1 MTNLKKNLLAGFMA
15 LLPTFGTLYVIVFV
29 YKIIAGMVTSIIPIS
44 FISEKL
50 INYNRDFESIR
61 FIISL
66 IISILSLLFLILMI
80 FLIGFSINT
89 FVSKKTLRY
98 IEKIISK
105 IPLGKSIYFSIKQIR
120 DLIFSKNNE
129 AYKKTILVEYPKKGF
144 YSMGL
149 LTKERSYSFE
159 NLIGK
164 GEMCS
169 LFVPTAPNPTS
180 GYFVI
185 AKKEECIE
193 LDIQIEETLKSII
206 SAGAISPKNKSE
218 EE

>member
-29 YKIIAGMVTSIIPIS
+29 YKIIAGMVTSIIPIN
-44 FISEKL
+44 FISESL
-50 INYNRDFESIR
+50 ISYNKDFQSIKI
-61 FIISL
+61 IISL
-66 IISILSLLFLILMI
+66 IISVLSLLFLILMI
-80 FLIGFSINT
+80 FFIGFAINT

-98 IEKIISK
+98 IERIISK

-129 AYKKTILVEYPKKGF
+129 AYKKTVLVEYPKKGL

-149 LTKERSYSFE
+149 ITRERSLVFE
-159 NLIGK
+159 KIIGK

-169 LFVPTAPNPTS
+169 LFIATAPNPTS

-193 LDIQIEETLKSII
+193 LDIPVEETLKSII

>member
-29 YKIIAGMVTSIIPIS
+29 YKIIAGMVTSIIPIN
-44 FISEKL
+44 FISESL
-50 INYNRDFESIR
+50 ISYNKDFQSIKI
-61 FIISL
+61 IISL

-80 FLIGFSINT
+80 FFIGFAINT

-98 IEKIISK
+98 IERIISK

-129 AYKKTILVEYPKKGF
+129 AYKKTVLVEYPKKGL

-149 LTKERSYSFE
+149 ITREKSLVFE
-159 NLIGK
+159 KIIGK

-169 LFVPTAPNPTS
+169 LFIATAPNPTS

-193 LDIQIEETLKSII
+193 LNIPVEDTLKSII